1 MKFYLIY
8 KEFKTYYII
17 MANIYHNLGYTKEY
31 SSPFCKIPTI
41 GFPKFSLTF
50 ATISGSLK

>member
-17 MANIYHNLGYTKEY
+17 IANIYHNLGYTKEY